1 MKKGIK
7 LLCCGLL
14 LCSFLIGSGM
24 TCFRETEKEL
34 DNRQAVATEGHPVKT
49 MKVESLLSVNPD
61 NLEDLETYSDYIVKG
76 IVLDGSESIPIYA
89 EGSDDLLMSFTTVT
103 PLQITQTYKGD
114 FKEGECIDICEKYMK
129 IDSGNNTGILHCGN
143 YMPSTVGEE
152 YIFFLRDCPEDTVW
166 EGKYSVSYFERSRYP
181 VLPQSYGTMSIDK
194 MSNEELDLDDED
206 ATIYKHRLKEVMEK
220 YG

>member
-34 DNRQAVATEGHPVKT
+34 DNRQAVATEGHPEKNN
-49 MKVESLLSVNPD
+49 ESRIFIVGQNPD

-89 EGSDDLLMSFTTVT
+89 EGSDDLPHVVYYSDPVT
-103 PLQITQTYKGD
+103 
-114 FKEGECIDICEKYMK
+114 
-129 IDSGNNTGILHCGN
+129 N
-143 YMPSTVGEE
+143 YAN
-152 YIFFLRDCPEDTVW
+152 L
-166 EGKYSVSYFERSRYP
+166 
-181 VLPQSYGTMSIDK
+181 
-194 MSNEELDLDDED
+194 
-206 ATIYKHRLKEVMEK
+206 
-220 YG
+220 